1 MSIADQLTGVVGHHH
16 PHAGVERVDD
26 FLAMSPVRME
36 GKGRLL
42 RKQNDSAVVDE
53 QSAGPL
59 LMRQRC
65 HERRAQSTQTSIIL
79 SDR

>member
-36 GKGRLL
+36 GKGREGFFAIAMIGDLEP
-42 RKQNDSAVVDE
+42 RYSGPAMVADE
-53 QSAGPL
+53 LTFFS
-59 LMRQRC
+59 
-65 HERRAQSTQTSIIL
+65 
-79 SDR
+79 